1 MRVGYLGRMCRALG
15 TSSVYKGERVD
26 GLQASP
32 HRPLHIL
39 TPQGGPEQ
47 GLLKPK
53 AQDRGLS
60 YLGLKTR
67 LDESQGWNPAVS
79 IPPPNLVP
87 GLTDPPSGASESP
100 RREEG
105 KFPFVS

>member
-1 MRVGYLGRMCRALG
+1 MGCRHLPIG
-15 TSSVYKGERVD
+15 PFISF
-26 GLQASP
+26 
-32 HRPLHIL
+32 PLK
-39 TPQGGPEQ
+39 GGPEQ

-67 LDESQGWNPAVS
+67 LDESRGWNPAVS
-79 IPPPNLVP
+79 VPPPNLVP

-100 RREEG
+100 RREAG